1 MKLYYSPASPYVR
14 KVMAVAIEAGIDGKI
29 EKVTAPSTPVA
40 MDKGLGAQNPLGKV
54 PTLLTDDGMTLF
66 DSPVICEYID
76 SLSVKA
82 KTFPASGPAR
92 WKALQLQALG
102 DGLLDAA
109 ILCRY
114 EATLRPKD
122 KQWADWTAGQM
133 QKIDQSLSAI
143 EAAAPGFGDRAD
155 IGTITCGCA
164 LGYLDFRF
172 ADKDWRKGHPK
183 AAAWFAKFDER
194 PSMKATRPIDPN
206 AKK

>member
-1 MKLYYSPASPYVR
+1 MKLYHSPASPYVR
-14 KVMAVAIEAGIDGKI
+14 KVMAVAIEAGLDGKI
-29 EKVTAPSTPVA
+29 ERINAAVSPVA
-40 MDKGLGAQNPLGKV
+40 ADAAVSASNPLGKV
-54 PTLLTDDGMTLF
+54 PTLVTDDGLALY
-66 DSPVICEYID
+66 DSPVICEYLD
-76 SLSVKA
+76 SLGKGA
-82 KTFPASGPAR
+82 KTFPAGGAAR
-92 WKALQLQALG
+92 WLALQQQALG

-109 ILCRY
+109 ILWRY
-114 EATLRPKD
+114 ESVLRPKEL
-122 KQWADWTAGQM
+122 QWSKWSDGQM
-133 QKIDQSLSAI
+133 LKIDGSLAAI
-143 EAAAPGFGDRAD
+143 EAAVPGFGSRVD